1 MKTNNPRKKITKR
14 EYYRRLRHWQFQRAK
29 GLEEWNKKRKSR
41 TRGSKY
47 KKYKVL
53 IFWFWFWE
61 WTPASCPDRAYKLEI
76 QIMACLF
83 QDLQIGN
90 PDKLPG

>member
-29 GLEEWNKKRKSR
+29 GLEEWNKKQKSR

-47 KKYKVL
+47 KKYNL
-53 IFWFWFWE
+53 AAIFHLKIN
-61 WTPASCPDRAYKLEI
+61 D
-76 QIMACLF
+76 LF
-83 QDLQIGN
+83 HIVKKHLST
-90 PDKLPG
+90 